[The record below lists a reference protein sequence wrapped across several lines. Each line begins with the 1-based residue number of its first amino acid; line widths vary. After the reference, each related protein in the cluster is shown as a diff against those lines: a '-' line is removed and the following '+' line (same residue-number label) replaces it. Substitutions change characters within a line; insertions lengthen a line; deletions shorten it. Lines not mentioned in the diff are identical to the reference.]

1 MNNIENKQILNSA
14 YKKALEQ
21 KAEWIFKIQST
32 ILLVSFTIF
41 AVLVSLSNS
50 SKDNLCSQ
58 IFLSLV
64 ILSNATCILFSSI
77 TLFENRVMSNAMIR
91 KVQEYIKEYIRYSL
105 HEAIKPV
112 SPILPRKRLFAICE
126 IASYISFL
134 FFILSLTVYAIH
146 RLLT

>member
-1 MNNIENKQILNSA
+1 MNNIENEQILNSA

-21 KAEWIFKIQST
+21 KTEWIFKIQST

-77 TLFENRVMSNAMIR
+77 TLFENRVMIR

>member
-1 MNNIENKQILNSA
+1 MNNIENEQILNSA

-21 KAEWIFKIQST
+21 KTEWIFKIQST

-77 TLFENRVMSNAMIR
+77 TLFENRVMSNA
-91 KVQEYIKEYIRYSL
+91 YIKEYIRYSL

>member
-1 MNNIENKQILNSA
+1 MAILVTGGAGYIGSHTCV
-14 YKKALEQ
+14 E
-21 KAEWIFKIQST
+21 
-32 ILLVSFTIF
+32 LLNAGYDV
-41 AVLVSLSNS
+41 VVVDNLSNS